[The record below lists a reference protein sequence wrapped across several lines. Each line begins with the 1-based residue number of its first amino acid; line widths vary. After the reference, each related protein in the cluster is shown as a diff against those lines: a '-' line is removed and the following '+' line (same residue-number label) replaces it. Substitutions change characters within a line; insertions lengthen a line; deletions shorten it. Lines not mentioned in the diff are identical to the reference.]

1 MKRKLWAMIMCI
13 CMLIT
18 IFPVQA
24 LATDET
30 PSYVA
35 LGDSITTGYG
45 LADVDTEAFPVL
57 VAGETGTTLTN
68 LAVDGE
74 TSASLLEKMN
84 DADVSAA
91 VQSADVITLTI
102 GGNDLMNAL
111 YAYLAAASGMTV
123 DQVQAML
130 NSQDLNLIELAPL
143 ADMLAAFP
151 QSEEAVQ
158 ALTSFTANVTSIL
171 AEIEVL
177 NPDAVVVMTN
187 QYNPYG
193 HFDGT
198 ALDALAA
205 AFETGVQVLNTQIR
219 SLAANANVTVA
230 DVYAAFASGNTAAT
244 PLCNA
249 TLVPALNLD
258 FHPNADGHS
267 VIASVVVVTIGT
279 EPPVSSEVPFTDI
292 SMDDWFYDPVAWVYE
307 QGLMTGTSAT
317 EFSPNT
323 TTTRAMIVAILH
335 RLEESPSVESAGF
348 SDVADSDWYVDAV
361 NWAASEG
368 IVGGF
373 GDNTFQPNSPITRE
387 QMASILYRYAEY
399 KGLDVSA
406 RVDLSIYSDQPSAW
420 AEDVMQWAVAEGLFN
435 GVTDDQ
441 LQPQGNATR
450 AQVAAILQRFLSE

>member
-1 MKRKLWAMIMCI
+1 
-13 CMLIT
+13 
-18 IFPVQA
+18 
-24 LATDET
+24 
-30 PSYVA
+30 
-35 LGDSITTGYG
+35 
-45 LADVDTEAFPVL
+45 
-57 VAGETGTTLTN
+57 
-68 LAVDGE
+68 
-74 TSASLLEKMN
+74 MN

-158 ALTSFTANVTSIL
+158 ALTGFTANVTSIL

-177 NPDAVVVMTN
+177 NPDAMVVMTN

-205 AFETGVQVLNTQIR
+205 AFETGVQVLNTKIS

-230 DVYAAFASGNTAAT
+230 DVYAAFASGNMAVT

-267 VIASVVVVTIGT
+267 VIASVVVATIGT
-279 EPPVSSEVPFTDI
+279 EPPVSSELPFIDI

-348 SDVADSDWYVDAV
+348 SDVADSDWYADAV

-406 RVDLSIYSDQPSAW
+406 RVDLSIYSEPAKR
-420 AEDVMQWAVAEGLFN
+420 MG
-435 GVTDDQ
+435 
-441 LQPQGNATR
+441 
-450 AQVAAILQRFLSE
+450 